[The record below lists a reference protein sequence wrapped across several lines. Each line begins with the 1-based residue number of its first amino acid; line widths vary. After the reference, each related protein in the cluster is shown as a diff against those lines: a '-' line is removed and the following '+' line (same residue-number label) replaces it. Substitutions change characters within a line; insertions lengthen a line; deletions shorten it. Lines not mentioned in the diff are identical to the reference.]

1 MEDDKLEK
9 NEQSEAIDEGQEQ
22 DSGKQKPEEEQAQE
36 GEQEGAEQQEENSE
50 AEKPSPRRDKRIKE
64 LLDRLHEKDEPPEKK
79 TGLNYRDALEADD
92 DTITKLEQDREA
104 YGKSLYEEGLQRANS
119 IQFHT
124 RLELDVPKIES
135 RYPQLDPHSADFDA
149 DTLSDINELYLHLSG
164 YDTKTGNVKTA
175 NLRYA
180 DFVEHQMEMADRL
193 ASKRHAESSKNIAR
207 QAAQTGIRPNGA
219 AAKTMDLSKDP
230 SQMTD
235 EELDAVINQAIPP
248 KTRRR

>member
-1 MEDDKLEK
+1 MEDDKLK
-9 NEQSEAIDEGQEQ
+9 NNEQPVEAPEEDQEQKVDGDQEQSEEPITEEPAQ
-22 DSGKQKPEEEQAQE
+22 PEEEE
-36 GEQEGAEQQEENSE
+36 P
-50 AEKPSPRRDKRIKE
+50 EKPSPRRDKRIKE
-64 LLDRLHEKDEPPEKK
+64 LLDRLHDKEEAPPEKK
-79 TGLNYRDALEADD
+79 SGLNYRDALEADD
-92 DTITKLEQDREA
+92 DTIKQLEQDREA